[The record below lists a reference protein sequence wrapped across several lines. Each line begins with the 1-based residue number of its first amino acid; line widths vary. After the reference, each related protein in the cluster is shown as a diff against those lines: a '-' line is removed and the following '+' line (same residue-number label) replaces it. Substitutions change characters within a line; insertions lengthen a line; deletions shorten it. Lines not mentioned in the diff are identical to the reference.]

1 MTKISTSDI
10 RHLAVLSGIELEDSE
25 VQSLQLDM
33 KNIIEYIDKLDKLD
47 VSGVEPTYQVTGL
60 ENIMREDE
68 IDQSEVSREQLL
80 GLASESLDNQ
90 LKVPKVL

>member
-90 LKVPKVL
+90 VKVPKVL

>member
-25 VQSLQLDM
+25 VQSLQVDM

-90 LKVPKVL
+90 VKVPKVL